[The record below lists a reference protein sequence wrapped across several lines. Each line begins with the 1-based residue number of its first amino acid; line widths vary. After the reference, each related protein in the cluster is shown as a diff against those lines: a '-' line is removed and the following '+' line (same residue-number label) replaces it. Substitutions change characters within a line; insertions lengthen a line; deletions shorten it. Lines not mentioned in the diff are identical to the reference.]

1 MKYKLKIILTLSMF
15 ITETYGKIETLHDLK
30 VKEENK
36 SPPFKMTKQ
45 ISRINNKI
53 VRCTMSF
60 CL

>member
-15 ITETYGKIETLHDLK
+15 ITETYGRIETLHDLK

-45 ISRINNKI
+45 YPESTIKLSDAQ
-53 VRCTMSF
+53 
-60 CL
+60 